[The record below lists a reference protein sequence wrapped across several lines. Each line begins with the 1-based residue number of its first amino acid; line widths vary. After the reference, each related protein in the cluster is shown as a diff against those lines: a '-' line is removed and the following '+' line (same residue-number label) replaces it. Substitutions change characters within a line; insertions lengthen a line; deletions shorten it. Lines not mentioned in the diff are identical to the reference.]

1 MLQQV
6 SSSSSV
12 QRNGDCI
19 GMRHDLRREEELAEA
34 AVEERDAS
42 LEYVSFTIMYLKEL
56 DRCTPKIRRLRTMV
70 VFSGE
75 VASS

>member
-1 MLQQV
+1 
-6 SSSSSV
+6 
-12 QRNGDCI
+12 
-19 GMRHDLRREEELAEA
+19 MRRDLRREEELAEA

-42 LEYVSFTIMYLKEL
+42 LEYVNFRIINSEEL
-56 DRCTPKIRRLRTMV
+56 ERRTPKIRRLRTMV